1 MSIHY
6 SNCLLS
12 RMTIQELEDYFKDIE
27 LPQEFYLHSS
37 VKIVDVPK
45 FVDSQL
51 LQIRAY
57 GVKSPA
63 YDRLI
68 EFVNAIRES
77 SKS

>member
-1 MSIHY
+1 
-6 SNCLLS
+6 
-12 RMTIQELEDYFKDIE
+12 MTIQELEAFLKDTE
-27 LPQEFYLHSS
+27 LPQEFYLNSA
-37 VKIVDVPK
+37 VKITDVPK

-68 EFVNAIRES
+68 GFVNAIRA
-77 SKS
+77 